1 MFFPSTSRLAG
12 TPGDI
17 PLLVRHFTEQFS
29 RRMNR
34 VIETIPSAA
43 MDALRR
49 YHWPGNIRELQNV
62 IERAVI
68 ISTGPV
74 LSVDVAT
81 LNFPRLPS
89 GRKTRFSE
97 IDKWRTSQRF
107 GGNGASTDSESSQGM
122 QLGCCRP
129 ERRSG
134 TSCNETIHA
143 PVENAKAWNHAWF
156 GIAAAAILWT
166 PLPVSI
172 TFSACQET
180 GSLPSCWHRH
190 AGSLI

>member
-1 MFFPSTSRLAG
+1 MLP
-12 TPGDI
+12 
-17 PLLVRHFTEQFS
+17 
-29 RRMNR
+29 
-34 VIETIPSAA
+34 
-43 MDALRR
+43 
-49 YHWPGNIRELQNV
+49 
-62 IERAVI
+62 
-68 ISTGPV
+68 
-74 LSVDVAT
+74 T
-81 LNFPRLPS
+81 LNFQGWPS

-143 PVENAKAWNHAWF
+143 SVENAKAWNHAWF

-172 TFSACQET
+172 TVLCVPGNWQLTILLAPARGQLDLKNGLSV
-180 GSLPSCWHRH
+180 RH
-190 AGSLI
+190 PNTNQ